1 MQFKEEEEKKKKKKK
16 REENEGI
23 RENLCRYLGSVQP
36 DFPCWELSPPLPRF
50 SLSYNLKLVFLNLKI
65 LIKRK

>member
-1 MQFKEEEEKKKKKKK
+1 MQFKEEEDEKKK

-23 RENLCRYLGSVQP
+23 RENLCRCLGSVQP
-36 DFPCWELSPPLPRF
+36 DFPCLELLPPLPRF

>member
-1 MQFKEEEEKKKKKKK
+1 MQFKEEEGKKKTKK

-23 RENLCRYLGSVQP
+23 RENLCRCLGSVQP
-36 DFPCWELSPPLPRF
+36 DFPCWELLPPLPRF